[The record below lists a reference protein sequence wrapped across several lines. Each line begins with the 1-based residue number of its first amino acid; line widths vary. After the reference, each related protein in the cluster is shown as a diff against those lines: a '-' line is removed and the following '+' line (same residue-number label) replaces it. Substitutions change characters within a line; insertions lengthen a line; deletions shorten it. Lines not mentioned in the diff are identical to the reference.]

1 MNRDLLKELALM
13 RKQRFQLS
21 WNEQL
26 HKLMSIVEELVK
38 RDKVVDHDWKPP
50 KAVSCPECGSVM
62 DERQLSTH
70 VTNLCREIDV
80 SD

>member
-1 MNRDLLKELALM
+1 MSRDLLKELALM

-38 RDKVVDHDWKPP
+38 RDEVPKAPQVQP